1 MNGLLDYLAL
11 ASILVIF
18 LTPYIL
24 SRLQATSPPPQT
36 PAEKRAEDIN
46 STLFY

>member
-24 SRLQATSPPPQT
+24 SRLQAVSRPPQT
-36 PAEKRAEDIN
+36 PVEKQVEDIN
-46 STLFY
+46 STLF